1 MNVREHNPD
10 IFASLKYP
18 DRFVSVRSF
27 DNLETRIS
35 DEFRGAQTDQWFIF
49 NDENRRNFL
58 VFPGT
63 HSLSRTYWPLHWLT
77 TSEGEEGLFPGKW
90 QMSAGINS
98 RIAHPALMVSGMEPP
113 GALTVGPLKPKLTVT
128 RCEGFMRRWY
138 RFAAVALLSLAML
151 PALESSRGMAQPRA
165 HVYLF
170 RGLADVF
177 SVGMDTLADELNK
190 RGVYATSHSHTDW
203 KSIADRA
210 AADYKSGKEGPIILV
225 GHSLGAD
232 AVMEMA
238 DYLGDKGIPVA
249 LVVPFDG
256 TQSFPASGNV
266 GRVINFTQRDY
277 AYMRPGPGFHGSLSN
292 VDLSADHSIGH
303 ITIDESPQLHARVIA
318 EVLAIVGG
326 RPPTAPKPA
335 SIAKPEPGNVEG
347 GATKLG
353 AGGGTAII
361 AQPEERGAPAGA
373 IPATPPPRTSAPQ
386 LSPSPPVKSPQIRD

>member
-1 MNVREHNPD
+1 
-10 IFASLKYP
+10 
-18 DRFVSVRSF
+18 
-27 DNLETRIS
+27 
-35 DEFRGAQTDQWFIF
+35 
-49 NDENRRNFL
+49 
-58 VFPGT
+58 
-63 HSLSRTYWPLHWLT
+63 
-77 TSEGEEGLFPGKW
+77 
-90 QMSAGINS
+90 
-98 RIAHPALMVSGMEPP
+98 MEPP
-113 GALTVGPLKPKLTVT
+113 SALTVGPLKPKLTVV

-138 RFAAVALLSLAML
+138 RLAAVALLSLAML
-151 PALESSRGMAQPRA
+151 AALESGRGMAQPRA

-203 KSIADRA
+203 KPIADRA

-238 DYLGDKGIPVA
+238 DYLGDKGVPVA

-277 AYMRPGPGFHGSLSN
+277 TYMRPGPGFHGSLSN

-303 ITIDESPQLHARVIA
+303 VTIDESPQLHARVIA

-326 RPPTAPKPA
+326 RPPATPKRA
-335 SIAKPEPGNVEG
+335 SIAKPEPSNVEG
-347 GATKLG
+347 GVTRPG
-353 AGGGTAII
+353 ASGGTSII
-361 AQPEERGAPAGA
+361 AQPEERGTSGGSA
-373 IPATPPPRTSAPQ
+373 ISATPLPRTPAPQ
-386 LSPSPPVKSPQIRD
+386 LSPSPPVNSPQIRD